1 MKFLSTLVVLATL
14 SVFTEALN
22 LDHVQRGT
30 YNRIARRGNDDGTDG
45 HGPVRIRW
53 RSRNF

>member
-30 YNRIARRGNDDGTDG
+30 YNRIARRSDGTDG
-45 HGPVRIRW
+45 QPPVCIR
-53 RSRNF
+53 

>member
-1 MKFLSTLVVLATL
+1 MKFLSTLVILATL

-30 YNRIARRGNDDGTDG
+30 YDRIARRGNGDGTDG
-45 HGPVRIRW
+45 QPPVCIR
-53 RSRNF
+53 

>member
-1 MKFLSTLVVLATL
+1 MKFISTLVVLATL

-45 HGPVRIRW
+45 QRLVCIR
-53 RSRNF
+53 